1 MKAGDEMNLLHMKY
15 ALEVAK
21 MGSLYKASEKLL
33 VAVPN
38 ISRSI
43 KDLEA
48 DLKIT
53 IFERTLYSAGRIEN
67 VCQ

>member
-43 KDLEA
+43 KELEA
-48 DLKIT
+48 DCNHFDFYGGSECL
-53 IFERTLYSAGRIEN
+53 LCSGR
-67 VCQ
+67 